1 VTDALVLPGVTYAYA
16 NHGRWVADCSHV
28 AYCDAAA
35 HLDRFQDGFICECGR
50 GTTVVWPSGDV
61 VAGVE
66 RLLGMRPNPK
76 NRNWM
81 PGETLTDLM
90 WENGAHGVFDNVEAV
105 PGTSMLSVEE
115 GRIVTDLLPA
125 LLPTTPQGGW
135 SRSLGMRQ

>member
-1 VTDALVLPGVTYAYA
+1 VTDALALPGVTYAYA

-50 GTTVVWPSGDV
+50 GTTVVWPAGDM

-66 RLLGMRPNPK
+66 RLLSMRPNPK
-76 NRNWM
+76 NRNWI

-90 WENGAHGVFDNVEAV
+90 WENGAHGVFDNIEIPA
-105 PGTSMLSVEE
+105 GAKSLLSVEE

-125 LLPTTPQGGW
+125 LLPTPERAAVTA
-135 SRSLGMRQ
+135 